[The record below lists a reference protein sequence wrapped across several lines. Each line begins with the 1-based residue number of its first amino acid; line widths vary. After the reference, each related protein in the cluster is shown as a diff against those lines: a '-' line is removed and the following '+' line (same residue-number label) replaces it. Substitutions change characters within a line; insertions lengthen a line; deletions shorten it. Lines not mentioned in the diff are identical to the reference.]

1 MLVKFIFGAS
11 FLILGIAYL
20 LFYLHL
26 GGISNFIT
34 VGFDGFRGIN
44 FLGSAGDVR
53 GILISATVMNLLNL
67 LLASVLYHRDRFLA
81 KLLPFVSLAVSVLI
95 LITIGFII
103 VSN

>member
-1 MLVKFIFGAS
+1 MLVKSVFIAS

-20 LFYLHL
+20 LFYLYL

-44 FLGSAGDVR
+44 FLGSAGDVK
-53 GILISATVMNLLNL
+53 GILISATVLNLLNL
-67 LLASVLYHRDRFLA
+67 ILALVLYHRDRFLA
-81 KLLPFVSLAVSVLI
+81 KLLTFMSLAVSVLI
-95 LITIGFII
+95 LITVGFII